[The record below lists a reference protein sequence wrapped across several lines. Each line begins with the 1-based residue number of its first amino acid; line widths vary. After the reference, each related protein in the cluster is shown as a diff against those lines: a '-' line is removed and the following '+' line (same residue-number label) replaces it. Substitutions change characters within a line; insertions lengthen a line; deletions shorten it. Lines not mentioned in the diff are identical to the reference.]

1 MVQVN
6 VLIKAI
12 ETDPTGQM
20 ITLTVEANIQGK
32 TQEVIFSEMV
42 GNLRGMTDIQ
52 IKEHLKGILQD
63 VIRQKIG
70 EREEL
75 NAQKKWKRAQSFIG
89 KTYTIEVE

>member
-1 MVQVN
+1 MVEVN
-6 VLIKAI
+6 VLIKNI

-20 ITLTVEANIQGK
+20 ITLIVEANIKGE
-32 TQEVIFSEMV
+32 TQTISFGEMV
-42 GNLRGMTDIQ
+42 GNLRGMTDIK
-52 IKEHLKGILQD
+52 IKEHFKGILQD
-63 VIRQKIG
+63 VVRQKIG

>member
-32 TQEVIFSEMV
+32 TQVISFGEMV
-42 GNLRGMTDIQ
+42 GNLRGMTDIE
-52 IKEHLKGILQD
+52 IKKRFKGILQD

-75 NAQKKWKRAQSFIG
+75 TAQKKWKRAQSFIG